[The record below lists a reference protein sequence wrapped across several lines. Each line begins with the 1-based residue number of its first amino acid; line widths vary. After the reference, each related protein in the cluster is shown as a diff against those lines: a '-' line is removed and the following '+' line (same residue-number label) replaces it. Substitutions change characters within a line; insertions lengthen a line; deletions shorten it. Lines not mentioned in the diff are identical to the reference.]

1 MEVYEVLLMTET
13 NVNSSCVETWDGYAA
28 FYSTNIDP
36 KVKGREHN
44 NRENAAFS
52 GRRQC
57 NPGTSHRLATDF
69 EHAGVGIIVKDS
81 LVNSTTHVRQRNGR
95 IISITL
101 SCQGFDVTMISA
113 YAPHSGYQAEDK
125 EAFYEQLSEEVAC
138 CHRRYFI
145 GGDCN
150 ARIHYVREADTDVC
164 GPYMSE
170 EVWNI

>member
-1 MEVYEVLLMTET
+1 M
-13 NVNSSCVETWDGYAA
+13 
-28 FYSTNIDP
+28 
-36 KVKGREHN
+36 
-44 NRENAAFS
+44 S
-52 GRRQC
+52 GGRQC

-95 IISITL
+95 ITSITF

-138 CHRRYFI
+138 CHGRYFI

-170 EVWNI
+170 GWNT